1 MSYDL
6 SQFYPVFFAE
16 AAEHLDAMESLLLG
30 LNHQAPD
37 AEDLNAVFRTA
48 HSIKGAAGTFGFT
61 DMAELT
67 HILEGLLD
75 RVRKGELGL
84 SDPLVDACLQARDVL
99 HKQLATHRD
108 GAPSDPDAASVI
120 ADRLAAFSISL
131 QAPQLASTSAS
142 VSAGLVLEFY
152 LPGSVP
158 DQALL
163 AEKLCR
169 ELSDFGNTHVLSSPS
184 VEGQLWRIHIES
196 CEDAEGAVGVVE
208 FLAHDVHAI
217 TDESGTI
224 AQQGGARK
232 IQEESAFGLFEP
244 EPAHAD
250 NEVESAYGLFSENM
264 PTPNADSGDD
274 SYGFF
279 SALPPI
285 AETIT
290 PPANKRL
297 AANVDTTI
305 RVGVD
310 KVDLIIN
317 QVGELV
323 ITHAMLQQIA
333 SALDPVT
340 FERLHNG
347 LAQLERNS
355 RDLQAS
361 IMTMR
366 MVPISMAFSRF
377 PRVVRDLSVKLG
389 KQVELKISGE
399 STELDRGLIER
410 IIDPLTHLIRNGLD
424 HGIESPVQRRAKGK
438 SEVGLITLKAYQL
451 SGTVVVEVGDD
462 GAGLDRARILTKAR
476 ERGMQVHDAMSD
488 QAVWA
493 LIFEAGFS
501 TADVVTDVS
510 GRGVGMD
517 VVKRNITA
525 LGGRIDIE
533 SMVGIGTR
541 MTVRLPLTLAIVD
554 GMSVAVGGE
563 SYIIPLGY
571 VLESLQ
577 PDDAMV
583 KRMGGVERLIQ
594 IRETYVP
601 LIVLHELF
609 GVRNALTDFS
619 QGIIVLL
626 EVDGRRAAVFVD
638 ALLGQHQ
645 VVIKSLETNYRK
657 VFGIAAATI
666 MGDGR
671 VAFVLDAVALVSK
684 ANAAVQ
690 AAA

>member
-16 AAEHLDAMESLLLG
+16 AAEHLEAMESLLLG
-30 LNHQAPD
+30 LDHQAPD

-48 HSIKGAAGTFGFT
+48 HSIKGSAGTFGFT

-84 SDPLVDACLQARDVL
+84 SDALVDACLQARDVL
-99 HKQLATHRD
+99 DKQLATHRD
-108 GAPSDPDAASVI
+108 GVPSDPDAASAI
-120 ADRLAAFSISL
+120 AARLAAF
-131 QAPQLASTSAS
+131 TSAS
-142 VSAGLVLEFY
+142 HIEQSSAVSSPASAALVLEFF
-152 LPGSVP
+152 LPGSVS
-158 DQALL
+158 DQAHL
-163 AEKLCR
+163 AEKLCL
-169 ELSDFGNTHVLSSPS
+169 ELADFGRTHVLNTPTT
-184 VEGQLWRIHIES
+184 EGQSWRIHIEL
-196 CEDAEGAVGVVE
+196 CQDAEGAVGVVE
-208 FLAHDVHAI
+208 FLANDVRVI
-217 TDESGTI
+217 TDTSHS
-224 AQQGGARK
+224 AQQVEA
-232 IQEESAFGLFEP
+232 ENAFGLFEP
-244 EPAHAD
+244 ELAQAD
-250 NEVESAYGLFSENM
+250 SETVPAYGLFSENM
-264 PTPNADSGDD
+264 PTSTVDSSDD

-279 SALPPI
+279 TALPPVTDI
-285 AETIT
+285 IT
-290 PPANKRL
+290 PPANKRP
-297 AANVDTTI
+297 AANVDSTI

-333 SALDPVT
+333 STLDPIT
-340 FERLHNG
+340 FERLQNG
-347 LAQLERNS
+347 LAQLERTS

-377 PRVVRDLSVKLG
+377 PRVVRDLSGKLG
-389 KQVELKISGE
+389 KHVELKMSGE

-410 IIDPLTHLIRNGLD
+410 IIDPLTHLIRNSLD
-424 HGIESPVQRRAKGK
+424 HGIESPAQRRASGK
-438 SEVGLITLKAYQL
+438 SETGVITLKAYQL
-451 SGTVVVEVGDD
+451 SGTVVIEVGDD
-462 GAGLDRARILTKAR
+462 GAGLDRARILAKAY
-476 ERGMQVHDAMSD
+476 ERGMQVTDAMSD
-488 QAVWA
+488 QEVWA

-517 VVKRNITA
+517 VVKRNITS

-533 SMVGIGTR
+533 SMAGIGTR

-554 GMSVAVGGE
+554 GMSVAVGLE

-577 PDDAMV
+577 PDEAMV
-583 KRMGGVERLIQ
+583 KRMGGVERLVQ
-594 IRETYVP
+594 IRESYVP

-609 GVRNALTDFS
+609 GVRHALTDFS
-619 QGIIVLL
+619 KGIIVLL

-657 VFGIAAATI
+657 VPGIAAATI

-671 VAFVLDAVALVSK
+671 VAFILDAVALVTK